1 MTRLESSR
9 VPTLTQGAS
18 SVSSPRIRG
27 LAALAAA
34 AALSLSACGSDAPES
49 SAPDTGLDE
58 VTVSDAADDATTPEV
73 SFEPGTV
80 TVEESVARVITAG
93 DGATLGGSELL
104 SFDYAIFSGETAEEV
119 SSSYP
124 NEPVGLDLSDETVL
138 PGLTS
143 TLTGQTVG
151 SRVLLALPPQDAF
164 GEEGNTQLGIEAGDT
179 VLFLIDILSAVTP
192 LEEATGAAVEPVAG
206 LPTVEVTAGEP
217 ATITIPEDFEDPDA
231 TVVQPLIEGEGP
243 EVAAGQ
249 TVRVSYTGA
258 TARDGNV
265 FDSSANGPT
274 GFAEFG
280 IGVGQVIQGWDKG
293 LVGQKVGSRVL
304 LVIPAEEGYG
314 EEGSPPDIQGGD
326 TLVFVVDI
334 LAAY

>member
-1 MTRLESSR
+1 MLKPRLHR
-9 VPTLTQGAS
+9 
-18 SVSSPRIRG
+18 
-27 LAALAAA
+27 LAAVAAA
-34 AALSLSACGSDAPES
+34 AALTLTACGSDAPES
-49 SAPDTGLDE
+49 STASGLDE
-58 VTVSDAADDATTPEV
+58 VTVTDAADDATTPEV
-73 SFEPGTV
+73 GFEPGSV
-80 TVEESVARVITAG
+80 TAEESEARVITAG
-93 DGATLGGSELL
+93 DGAELGGTELL
-104 SFDYAIFSGETAEEV
+104 SFDYAIFSGATAEEV

-124 NEPVGLDLSDETVL
+124 TEPVGLDLSDDSVL

-143 TLTGQTVG
+143 SLTGQTIG
-151 SRVLLALPPQDAF
+151 SRVLIALPPEDAF
-164 GEEGNTQLGIEAGDT
+164 GEEGNSELGIEGDET
-179 VLFLIDILSAVTP
+179 VLFLIDILSAITP
-192 LEEATGAAVEPVAG
+192 LPEASGTPVEPVAG

-217 ATITIPEDFEDPDA
+217 ATFTIPEGFEDPDS

-249 TVRVSYTGA
+249 TVRVAYTGA
-258 TARDGNV
+258 TTRDGNV
-265 FDSSANGPT
+265 FDSSANSPT

-280 IGVGQVIQGWDKG
+280 IGVGQVIQGWDTG

-304 LVIPAEEGYG
+304 LVIPAAEGYG